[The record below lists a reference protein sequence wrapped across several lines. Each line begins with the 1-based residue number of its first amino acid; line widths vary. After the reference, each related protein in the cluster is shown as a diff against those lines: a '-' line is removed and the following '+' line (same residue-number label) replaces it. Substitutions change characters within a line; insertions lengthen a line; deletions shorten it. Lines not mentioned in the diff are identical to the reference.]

1 MPCGAGTWAEGQIGS
16 SGRNLRGEQPRNLAI
31 SLMWIMLY
39 FVRDYIFKV
48 LVFGKPFLNLFYLS
62 LGCRYILVQSFIYLL
77 LCVQFFCNLVYIKL

>member
-39 FVRDYIFKV
+39 FVLY
-48 LVFGKPFLNLFYLS
+48 FGLS
-62 LGCRYILVQSFIYLL
+62 T
-77 LCVQFFCNLVYIKL
+77 